1 MRNFWMNLLA
11 VVVGY
16 LVMAIGIGVV
26 FSAAYMVMG
35 AEGAYQPDSWDV
47 SSAWVIMSIIVGVC
61 VALVAGKVCYLIAR
75 NHTATKYL
83 IALVLVL
90 GVVSAIT
97 MMVGGGG
104 GDEVRDF
111 APSVLEATEKSVQ
124 PVWLSWLNPLIGAAG
139 VAVGSG
145 MVKVFRDR

>member
-1 MRNFWMNLLA
+1 MNLLA

-16 LVMAIGIGVV
+16 LVMAVGIGVI
-26 FSAAYMVMG
+26 FSVAYMVMG

>member
-16 LVMAIGIGVV
+16 LVMAIGIGVI
-26 FSAAYMVMG
+26 FSVAYVVMG

-47 SSAWVIMSIIVGVC
+47 SAGWVIMSIIVGVC
-61 VALVAGKVCYLIAR
+61 VALVAGKVCYMIAR

-90 GVVSAIT
+90 GVVSAI
-97 MMVGGGG
+97 MMIIGGGG

-111 APSVLEATEKSVQ
+111 APSVFEATEKSVQ

-139 VAVGSG
+139 VAIGSG
-145 MVKVFRDR
+145 LVKIFRDR

>member
-11 VVVGY
+11 VVAGY
-16 LVMAIGIGVV
+16 LVMAIGIGVI
-26 FSAAYMVMG
+26 FSLAYMVMG
-35 AEGAYQPDSWDV
+35 AEWAYQPGSWDV
-47 SSAWVIMSIIVGVC
+47 SVGWVIMSIIVGIG
-61 VALVAGKVCYLIAR
+61 VAVGAGKICYLIAR

-90 GVVSAIT
+90 GVVSAI
-97 MMVGGGG
+97 MMMIGGGG

-111 APSVLEATEKSVQ
+111 APSVFEATEKSVQ
-124 PVWLSWLNPLIGAAG
+124 PVWVSWLNPLIGAAG

-145 MVKVFRDR
+145 LVKIFGDR

>member
-16 LVMAIGIGVV
+16 LVMAIGIGVI
-26 FSAAYMVMG
+26 FSVAYIVMG

-47 SSAWVIMSIIVGVC
+47 SSGWVIMSIIVGVC

-90 GVVSAIT
+90 GVVSAI
-97 MMVGGGG
+97 MMMIGGG
-104 GDEVRDF
+104 GDEVRDI
-111 APSVLEATEKSVQ
+111 APSVFEATEKSVQ

-145 MVKVFRDR
+145 LVKIFRDR